1 MSEKTITFD
10 NIRLN
15 KKNFRKFKQPINL
28 DLINVD
34 QIVIL
39 KNLSIVMTV
48 LNILLVTK
56 KVKLLNRYVL
66 SYLK

>member
-10 NIRLN
+10 NIRVN
-15 KKNFRKFKQPINL
+15 EKNFRKFKQPINL

-39 KNLSIVMTV
+39 KNLSILMTV

-56 KVKLLNRYVL
+56 KVKLCE
-66 SYLK
+66 

>member
-10 NIRLN
+10 NIRVN

-28 DLINVD
+28 DLINLD
-34 QIVIL
+34 HIVIL

-48 LNILLVTK
+48 LNTLLVTK

>member
-10 NIRLN
+10 NIRVN